1 VVWVISS
8 FFPKQKEKKPINT
21 VMRFK
26 EFNSNNPDVGAVKQ
40 DINKAAE
47 LTKQNPTLIKKLSN
61 VLKNLISQAKN
72 LSQNNDPV
80 LQVNSIK
87 NENTLAITSDIQIID
102 NLLSKL
108 DPIQIKKLNL
118 KGFRNDIQK
127 LILQAIE
134 QSRVVGQQVTSQYK
148 NIYQTSIEQLAT
160 KLDNSL
166 EQIGKSQKRL
176 KQQGNVKQ
184 NLIDTINKALA
195 DMHQAALLNTP
206 ESKQQVLNFLKKLT
220 DGFIPI
226 DAVVGEGKKYQSGNI
241 LDLAKKYLEGSSLK
255 IWDQVA
261 IKLLGAVPQMIKGT
275 SWGKGELGL
284 ALILQPAS
292 KGIKGDLQ
300 TEDGKYVEIKASDD
314 AAAGGRFDVQGAIT
328 SDQTAA
334 YEKLL
339 KDTFGKNVEHVVNT
353 VDPISKKN
361 NKKYRYNLSAG
372 STTAKTRGGTGID
385 NVNIL
390 IQKTKKTSDEIK
402 DFLKKAIMLTIAPDQ
417 QKGFVIE
424 QQYLDE
430 MLSSN
435 GLIDKKNFLINLSK
449 IFYDSYSTKEQYK
462 VILVLNPVSGN
473 YHTIH
478 DSNQLGQAI
487 NSGDIIASGGIM
499 FNLTQTKKTP
509 QLGTF

>member
-1 VVWVISS
+1 
-8 FFPKQKEKKPINT
+8 
-21 VMRFK
+21 MRFK
-26 EFNSNNPDVGAVKQ
+26 EFNSNNTDVGAVKQ
-40 DINKAAE
+40 DINKAAQ

-61 VLKNLISQAKN
+61 VLKNLINQAKN
-72 LSQNNDPV
+72 ISQNNDSVPQ
-80 LQVNSIK
+80 LNSIK

-108 DPIQIKKLNL
+108 NPTQIKKLNL

-195 DMHQAALLNTP
+195 DMHQEALLNTP

-226 DAVVGEGKKYQSGNI
+226 DAVVGDGKKYQSGNI

-300 TEDGKYVEIKASDD
+300 TKDGKHVEIKASDD
-314 AAAGGRFDVQGAIT
+314 PTAGGRFDVQGAIT

-361 NKKYRYNLSAG
+361 TKKYRYNLSAG
-372 STTAKTRGGTGID
+372 STTTKTRTSSNTGID
-385 NVNIL
+385 NINML
-390 IQKTKKTSDEIK
+390 IQKTKKTPSEIK
-402 DFLKKAIMLTIAPDQ
+402 DFLKKAIILTIAPDQ
-417 QKGFVIE
+417 QKSFIINPKHID
-424 QQYLDE
+424 QIL
-430 MLSSN
+430 SN
-435 GLIDKKNFLINLSK
+435 GLIDKKEFLINLSK

-462 VILVLNPVSGN
+462 VILVLNPVTGN

-478 DSNQLGQAI
+478 NSNQLGQAI
-487 NSGDIIASGGIM
+487 DSGDIIASGGIM

>member
-1 VVWVISS
+1 
-8 FFPKQKEKKPINT
+8 
-21 VMRFK
+21 MRFK

-40 DINKAAE
+40 DINKAAQ

-61 VLKNLISQAKN
+61 ILKNIINQAKN
-72 LSQNNDPV
+72 VSTNSADDPQ
-80 LQVNSIK
+80 LNSFK
-87 NENTLAITSDIQIID
+87 NENTLALAMTTDMQIAK

-108 DPIQIKKLNL
+108 NPSTL
-118 KGFRNDIQK
+118 KRAKNDLQK
-127 LILQAIE
+127 LIVQAIE
-134 QSRVVGQQVTSQYK
+134 QSRVVGQKVTSQYQ
-148 NIYQTSIEQLAT
+148 NIYRQEIEQLAT

-195 DMHQAALLNTP
+195 DMHQEALLNTT

-226 DAVVGEGKKYQSGNI
+226 DAVVGDGKNYQSGNI
-241 LDLAKKYLEGSSLK
+241 LNLAKNYLEGSSLK

-284 ALILQPAS
+284 ALILRPAS
-292 KGIKGDLQ
+292 KGSKGDLK

-314 AAAGGRFDVQGAIT
+314 ASAGGRFDVQGSVPT
-328 SDQTAA
+328 DQTTT

-339 KDTFGKNVEHVVNT
+339 KDTFGKNIKHTVST
-353 VDPISKKN
+353 VDPISKKI
-361 NKKYRYNLSAG
+361 KKNYIYNLSAG

-385 NVNIL
+385 NVNVL
-390 IQKTKKTSDEIK
+390 IQQTKKTPEEVK
-402 DFLKKAIMLTIAPDQ
+402 DFLKKAILLTIAPDQ
-417 QKGFVIE
+417 QTDFIVD
-424 QQYLDE
+424 QTYLDS
-430 MLSSN
+430 MLSSDGTIN
-435 GLIDKKNFLINLSK
+435 KKNFLINLSK
-449 IFYDSYSTKEQYK
+449 IFYDSYATKEQYK
-462 VILVLNPVSGN
+462 VILILNPVSGN

-478 DSNQLGQAI
+478 DSDQLGRAI
-487 NSGDIIASGGIM
+487 DKGDIVASGGIM